1 MGACFVR
8 AAPNRR
14 LLCYYL
20 AGDASRSAG
29 CQKPRLR
36 IADDRT
42 RLDAPSKISISGAAL
57 NNGGLEFLYDAE
69 AGPDL

>member
-1 MGACFVR
+1 
-8 AAPNRR
+8 
-14 LLCYYL
+14 
-20 AGDASRSAG
+20 
-29 CQKPRLR
+29 LR